1 MTLAMARCIG
11 RSGCDNTPSAGRGL
25 CVTCYVRHRYHGTLK
40 NFPTMRERTAQLRA
54 SRAIDPPTR
63 PNNAQVNRDW
73 RERKYAERVKINNVL
88 IHPNAPHGRMHAYNS
103 YGCRGPM
110 CVAARLYYKHMGSGH
125 LDLPLD
131 VRGATQPTL
140 RDCAEFDLETFVGA
154 YL

>member
-11 RSGCDNTPSAGRGL
+11 KSGCVNSPSAGRGL
-25 CVTCYVRHRYHGTLK
+25 CITCYTRHRNHGTLK

-54 SRAIDPPTR
+54 TRAINSPAR
-63 PNNAQVNRDW
+63 SGNAESNRRW
-73 RERKYAERVKINNVL
+73 RERLYAERVVIAGML
-88 IHPNAPHGRMHAYNS
+88 IHPNAPHGRAHSYNS

-110 CVAARLYYKHMGSGH
+110 CNAARLYYKRMGRGH

-131 VRGATQPTL
+131 IRGSVQPSPD
-140 RDCAEFDLETFVGA
+140 DCVNFDIETFIGA